1 MIQII
6 SIFVFEKDNKQ
17 FVYINRFMNKMTT
30 KFGHVFLLLATVL
43 VFSSCATVFGSKR
56 NTIKVKAGTPEEA
69 QVYLDGKYL
78 GDTPFET
85 RISKYELQEGS
96 IIEIKKENYET
107 MSYEVKRS
115 PHVAYVISDLLGV
128 VPLLIDVA
136 TGNIY
141 RPNTRHI
148 VYDLEKLNVK
158 GIKTDNQPKKKE

>member
-1 MIQII
+1 
-6 SIFVFEKDNKQ
+6 
-17 FVYINRFMNKMTT
+17 
-30 KFGHVFLLLATVL
+30 
-43 VFSSCATVFGSKR
+43 
-56 NTIKVKAGTPEEA
+56 
-69 QVYLDGKYL
+69 L

-115 PHVAYVISDLLGV
+115 PHVGYVISDLLGV

-141 RPNTRHI
+141 RPNTNKI
-148 VYDLEKLNVK
+148 VYDLKEINKNTPKLN
-158 GIKTDNQPKKKE
+158 IKPQKKN

>member
-1 MIQII
+1 
-6 SIFVFEKDNKQ
+6 
-17 FVYINRFMNKMTT
+17 MNKMTT

-56 NTIKVKAGTPEEA
+56 NTISVEAGTPEEA

-115 PHVAYVISDLLGV
+115 PHVGYVISDLLGV

-141 RPNTRHI
+141 RPNTNKI
-148 VYDLEKLNVK
+148 VYDLKEINKNTPKLN
-158 GIKTDNQPKKKE
+158 IKPQKKN